1 MPAFSL
7 LLLSFLCHFALF
19 YLIKKTLVILM
30 LKTQPLCTAANLNVR
45 DSVFSEVE
53 KKD

>member
-1 MPAFSL
+1 
-7 LLLSFLCHFALF
+7 
-19 YLIKKTLVILM
+19 M

-53 KKD
+53 KKDWREKEKRVAEDETVR